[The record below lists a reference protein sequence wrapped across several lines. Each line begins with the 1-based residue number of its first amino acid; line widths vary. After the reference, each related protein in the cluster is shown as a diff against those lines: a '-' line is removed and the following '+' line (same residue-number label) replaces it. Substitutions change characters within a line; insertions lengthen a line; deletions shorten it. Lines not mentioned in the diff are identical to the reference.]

1 MDAMV
6 EIDREAVRRALAA
19 LEVPLEAGVILR
31 IWPMAEGRVEVHL
44 SPATFWR
51 VVKRCGLLVAS
62 TEEPELLF
70 PYRHRFSHS
79 GVEFITFTR
88 EPVLPPG
95 VLTPGFAL
103 RLT

>member
-1 MDAMV
+1 M
-6 EIDREAVRRALAA
+6 DREALRRALAA
-19 LEVPLEAGVILR
+19 LEVPLDAGMILG
-31 IWPMAEGRVEVHL
+31 IWPVAEERVEVHL

-51 VVKRCGLLVAS
+51 VVKRFGLLVAS

-70 PYRHRFSHS
+70 PYRHRFHHG
-79 GVEFITFTR
+79 GVDFITFTR